1 MGTIL
6 ESVNNLSEKL
16 GVEEREQTIKDQLDL
31 CVERLGGEGY
41 SKDIAE
47 SADKFADKEDGTAT
61 FTTKSITENGTYA
74 ASDDGVSGYSSVTVD
89 VAGGASYPYSGIA
102 VPSSMVPSQAASTY
116 GMSIYNPIDGD
127 GNYKVAGTPGGIYA
141 LQPLKSCTFYPFS
154 GITIP
159 IYFTPTDDFDG
170 FYYTENPVTGE
181 IVKLTVDDSRAAIVP
196 GDGHLYRA
204 TVDTTTVTVYEKS
217 SNSVIIE

>member
-89 VAGGASYPYSGIA
+89 VAGGASFAFTYIPFCTLTNGTYNTEYACDLPDANGEHNVTFSYSEQTDPTHIGSGSHILATPAVKVNVTTDIA
-102 VPSSMVPSQAASTY
+102 
-116 GMSIYNPIDGD
+116 
-127 GNYKVAGTPGGIYA
+127 GGQI
-141 LQPLKSCTFYPFS
+141 C
-154 GITIP
+154 
-159 IYFTPTDDFDG
+159 FTPDINFDG
-170 FYYTENPVTGE
+170 FYKNGSKKTLTGDT
-181 IVKLTVDDSRAAIVP
+181 ITP
-196 GDGHLYRA
+196 GDGKLYRM
-204 TVDTTTVTVYEKS
+204 DYDGY
-217 SNSVIIE
+217 SNTWAITKFDSITIINN